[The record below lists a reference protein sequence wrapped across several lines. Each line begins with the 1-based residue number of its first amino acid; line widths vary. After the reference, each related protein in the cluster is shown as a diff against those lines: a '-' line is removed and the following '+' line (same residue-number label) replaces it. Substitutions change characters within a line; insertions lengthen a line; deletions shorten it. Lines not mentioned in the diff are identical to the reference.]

1 MSVERNQRVA
11 ILLCTFNGERYLS
24 RQIDS
29 IVMQDHRDWVIY
41 ASDDGSTDG
50 TRALLSS
57 YQSRLGEGRLVVIEG
72 PQAGYA
78 ANFMSLLRAPAVSG
92 DYYAFCDQDDCWDAD
107 KLSRAL
113 AWMRLQPADVP
124 ALYCGRTRLM
134 NNDEQTIGY
143 SPLFG
148 REPSFRNALTQSLAG
163 GNTMLINASGHAL
176 MARTPPG
183 VRVQSHDWWAYLLVT
198 ACGGRVHYDSKPSL
212 GYRQHGENL
221 IGSNAGMRDRL
232 ARLWH
237 MLEGNYREWNDAN
250 LALLQPFDAS
260 LTPENRL
267 VLALFKGMRGTGF
280 FKRLSS
286 LVRGGFYRQTLAGNV
301 GMVVAVALRR
311 F

>member
-1 MSVERNQRVA
+1 MPMVKGERVA
-11 ILLCTFNGERYLS
+11 ILLCTFNGERYLP
-24 RQIDS
+24 RQLDS
-29 IVMQDHRDWVIY
+29 ILAQDHKDWVIY
-41 ASDDGSTDG
+41 VSDDGSTDS
-50 TRALLSS
+50 TLSILQS
-57 YQSRLGEGRLVVIEG
+57 YQQRLESGRLVILQG
-72 PQAGYA
+72 PRAGYA
-78 ANFMSLLRAPAVSG
+78 ANFMSLLHHRADG
-92 DYYAFCDQDDCWDAD
+92 DHYYAFCDQDDCWDPD

-113 AWMRLQPADVP
+113 AWMRLQPEDVP

-198 ACGGRVHYDSKPSL
+198 ACGGRVHYDAKPSI

-232 ARLWH
+232 ARLRH

-267 VLALFKGMRGTGF
+267 VLTLFKGMRGAGF
-280 FKRLSS
+280 FRRLWS